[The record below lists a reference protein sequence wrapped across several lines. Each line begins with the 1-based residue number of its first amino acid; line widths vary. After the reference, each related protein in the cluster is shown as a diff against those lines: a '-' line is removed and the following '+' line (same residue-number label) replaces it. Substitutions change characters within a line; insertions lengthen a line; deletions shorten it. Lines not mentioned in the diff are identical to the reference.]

1 MQKQFIDAQ
10 EFEFLTWLRGLSAE
24 CQDHIY
30 EGVVTATLP
39 QAMVSVAGEQ
49 PHRFFKVPATVG
61 FKYDG
66 FLVGQSY
73 LVDYVVATSDQN
85 V

>member
-10 EFEFLTWLRGLSAE
+10 EFEFLTWLRGLSPQ
-24 CQDHIY
+24 CQDNIY

-39 QAMVSVAGEQ
+39 QAMASVACEQ

-61 FKYDG
+61 FKYDS
-66 FLVGQSY
+66 FLVGQSDF
-73 LVDYVVATSDQN
+73 VHYVVSTSDKH